1 MAIAFPVDAL
11 ALISVANPP
20 AAPDAETV
28 PVATKLPAL
37 TATPTASIPVGLIV
51 TPEPTLAQ
59 NAVTIPPTASIPEGL
74 IVTAEPTL
82 AQYAVTIP
90 AAN

>member
-1 MAIAFPVDAL
+1 MAIALPVDAL
-11 ALISVANPP
+11 ALTAVI
-20 AAPDAETV
+20 TLV
-28 PVATKLPAL
+28 PSATKLPAL

-74 IVTAEPTL
+74 IVTAEPTFV
-82 AQYAVTIP
+82 QNAVTIP
-90 AAN
+90 ASI